1 MKTYNPL
8 HAPTDKAKLAS
19 LIEAIRT
26 NQEISPIVVNGDQ
39 AITGS
44 HRVRA
49 FEIAFEKYSNQEAG
63 WEDTV
68 EPSIPV
74 VEIDDETLLAACN
87 AVGADD
93 FSEVLHF
100 DDLYMAIERLTTDEE
115 LKAAV
120 ADQY

>member
-1 MKTYNPL
+1 MKTYTPL
-8 HAPTDKAKLAS
+8 HTPTDKAKLAS
-19 LIEAIRT
+19 LIEAIRL
-26 NQEISPIVVNGDQ
+26 NQPIQPIVINGEQ

-49 FEIAFEKYSNQEAG
+49 FEIAFEKYRNQEAG
-63 WEDTV
+63 WEDTA

-74 VEIDDETLLAACN
+74 VEIDDETLVAACN
-87 AVGADD
+87 AIGADD
-93 FSEVLHF
+93 FSEVVHY
-100 DDLYMAIERLTTDEE
+100 DDLYIEIERLASGEE

>member
-8 HAPTDKAKLAS
+8 HAPVDKTKLAS
-19 LIEAIRT
+19 IIEAIRT
-26 NQEISPIVVNGDQ
+26 NQAISPIVVSGEQ

-44 HRVRA
+44 HRIRA

-63 WEDTV
+63 WEDTG

-93 FSEVLHF
+93 FSEVVHY
-100 DDLYMAIERLTTDEE
+100 DDLYVEIERLTTDEE